1 MVTKLTPVQAKKLLG
16 KCSGCFHAC
25 AAAPGEKS
33 APGASSV
40 CKLCVRNPESSRDS
54 SARADDG
61 KIIYGQRDCFIA
73 FDRFEMELRGE
84 TFLKGVAVDG

>member
-1 MVTKLTPVQAKKLLG
+1 MVTKLTPVQVKKLLG
-16 KCSGCFHAC
+16 KCSGCFHAS
-25 AAAPGEKS
+25 AVAPGEKS

-40 CKLCVRNPESSRDS
+40 CKLCVRNTDASQDA

-61 KIIYGQRDCFIA
+61 KIIYGLRDCFIS

-84 TFLKGVAVDG
+84 TFLKGVEVDG